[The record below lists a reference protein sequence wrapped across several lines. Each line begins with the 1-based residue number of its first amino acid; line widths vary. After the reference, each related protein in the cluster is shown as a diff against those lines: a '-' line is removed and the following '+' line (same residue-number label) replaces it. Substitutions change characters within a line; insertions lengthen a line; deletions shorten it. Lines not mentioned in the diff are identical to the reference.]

1 VVAAMTLPAVINET
15 RDKEYS
21 AARKKALATIGEAVR
36 IITVHGE
43 ISSGKDAEDFVEH
56 YLKKQ
61 LSIAKTCSNNDLQA
75 CGIPAEI
82 TSLSDRKMTM
92 PTRINELA
100 QGMSNGEIIDTA
112 STSYGFVLSNG
123 YSVNLFYNPSC
134 LSDSKN
140 ASHWGQDRVCV
151 NAIYDMN
158 GLRKPNTVG
167 KDIGFVTIL
176 YPDESSIAVAPDVVK
191 QDASTTKFDNA
202 GTSCTNQNKEYTL
215 PDRDELLSMYY
226 NANLLGITSGY
237 YWSATQASAELGW
250 QQGFGNGHRNRT
262 AKSHGSNVRC
272 VRR

>member
-1 VVAAMTLPAVINET
+1 MTLPAVINET

-92 PTRINELA
+92 PTRINDLSPY
-100 QGMSNGEIIDTA
+100 MSIGYTIDTA
-112 STSYGFVLSNG
+112 SKSYGFLMSNG
-123 YSVNLFYNPSC
+123 YSVNLFYNPKC
-134 LSDSKN
+134 LSDNKVGG
-140 ASHWGQDRVCV
+140 HYVQEMVCV

-191 QDASTTKFDNA
+191 QDAAPAKFDNA
-202 GTSCTNQNKEYTL
+202 AASCTTQNKEYTL
-215 PDRDELLSMYY
+215 PNRDELLAMYY
-226 NANLLGITSGY
+226 NGYLLLITVYY
-237 YWSATQASAELGW
+237 YWSATEASAEYGW
-250 QQGFGNGHRNRT
+250 AQDFGTGARFGTDKRT
-262 AKSHGSNVRC
+262 VLEVRC

>member
-1 VVAAMTLPAVINET
+1 MTLPAVINET
-15 RDKEYS
+15 RDKEYA

-82 TSLSDRKMTM
+82 TSLAGTKMPM
-92 PTRINELA
+92 PTSINQLA
-100 QGMSNGEIIDTA
+100 TYIHLSSIIMRRV
-112 STSYGFVLSNG
+112 TSYGFVMSNG
-123 YSVNLFYNPSC
+123 YSVILFYNYSC
-134 LSDSKN
+134 LSDNKD
-140 ASHWGQDRVCV
+140 ADHLGQDVVCV

-191 QDASTTKFDNA
+191 QDAAPAKFDNA
-202 GTSCTNQNKEYTL
+202 AASCTTQNKEYTL
-215 PDRDELLSMYY
+215 PNRDELLAMYY
-226 NANLLGITSGY
+226 NGYLLLITVYY
-237 YWSATQASAELGW
+237 YWSATEASAEYGW
-250 QQGFGNGHRNRT
+250 AQDFGTGARFGTDKRT
-262 AKSHGSNVRC
+262 VLEVRC